1 MAVAVGRR
9 PQTDGVN
16 NREEEDDDNEHQ
28 LDDLDAAL
36 LQSLIAK
43 RVLKLEDALKIFDA
57 IAEVTRKLIS
67 QKEILRFRNRY
78 SSVTG

>member
-9 PQTDGVN
+9 PQTDGAN

-67 QKEILRFRNRY
+67 
-78 SSVTG
+78 

>member
-1 MAVAVGRR
+1 MAVAVGGR